1 VGGKL
6 KPVTVVDGIAN
17 EEWIV
22 VSSGRDRYTGN
33 RTRWRSDTSIFRG
46 SFSPVATLLYHPA
59 IPRHAPDPR
68 FVFKTVPETKS
79 RLSLFSL
86 PPRRPHGTQSFQKP
100 SRRTETHATSHCL
113 IAGVVSF
120 VSGLLFSF
128 HLAPLYYLTN
138 AFFLNASH
146 CNKYQGYSVQT
157 LYAHAAQMCYKCKVS
172 SGSAMRWKS
181 VKN

>member
-1 VGGKL
+1 MGGKL

-22 VSSGRDRYTGN
+22 VSSGRDRHTGN

-46 SFSPVATLLYHPA
+46 SFSPVATLLYHPVT
-59 IPRHAPDPR
+59 PLHSPDPR

-113 IAGVVSF
+113 IGGVVSF
-120 VSGLLFSF
+120 FSGLLFSF
-128 HLAPLYYLTN
+128 HLAPLYYLTKRV
-138 AFFLNASH
+138 FPSLKPSQQIPRPSPYKH
-146 CNKYQGYSVQT
+146 T
-157 LYAHAAQMCYKCKVS
+157 MYAHAALTCRTQRVTIVY
-172 SGSAMRWKS
+172 GFA
-181 VKN
+181 

>member
-1 VGGKL
+1 MGGKL

-22 VSSGRDRYTGN
+22 VSSGRDRHTGN

-46 SFSPVATLLYHPA
+46 SFSPVATLLYHPVT
-59 IPRHAPDPR
+59 PLHSPDRR

-86 PPRRPHGTQSFQKP
+86 PPRRPYGTQSFQKP

-113 IAGVVSF
+113 IGGVVSF
-120 VSGLLFSF
+120 FSGLLFSF
-128 HLAPLYYLTN
+128 HLAPLYYLTKRV
-138 AFFLNASH
+138 FPSLKPSQQIPRPSPYKH
-146 CNKYQGYSVQT
+146 T
-157 LYAHAAQMCYKCKVS
+157 MYAHAALTCRTQRVTIVY
-172 SGSAMRWKS
+172 GFA
-181 VKN
+181 